1 MSDYNVNMKK
11 FNGTDYDNI
20 LPHAYLADTAIS
32 ANIAEKLEA
41 ISDIII
47 QARNGLS
54 QIAIGGYVG
63 NRETLLREN
72 IYKT

>member
-20 LPHAYLADTAIS
+20 LPMSYLAKM
-32 ANIAEKLEA
+32 AEKLGA
-41 ISDIII
+41 TSNIII

-63 NRETLLREN
+63 NGETLLREN